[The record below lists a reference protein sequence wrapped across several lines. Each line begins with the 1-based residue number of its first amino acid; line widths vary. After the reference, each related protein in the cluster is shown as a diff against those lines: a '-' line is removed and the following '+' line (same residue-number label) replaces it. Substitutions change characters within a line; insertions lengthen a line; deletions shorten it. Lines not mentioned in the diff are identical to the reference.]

1 MNTENPSPNPW
12 PAGIAVV
19 VFVLATFFAGGDP
32 VDDAGITYRYARNLA
47 AGQGLCFNPG
57 ERVEGYVH
65 FLWIVILAAV
75 ERLTDILP
83 MEAGPM
89 LGRMFGA
96 LSVMWVALLAGRF
109 AGGMGRIRHLA
120 PWLLATN
127 LYFIL
132 WSQAGLET
140 PLFTWLALVSLHL
153 IGKGGRAATLG
164 APLVLVGL
172 CMTRPEGVL
181 VALALG
187 LDAFLRRPRLDL
199 RAARVCLAFVIPA
212 GVYFLWRWTYFGCFL
227 PNVFYAKAQ
236 ISWLA
241 GPCYLGNFLIRHEAR
256 ILLPLGSIL
265 LLLLCTLVPVLAA
278 VPRLVQPPP
287 RVLSLLVLL
296 WTAGVVYEGGDWMKA
311 FRFLV
316 PLLPV
321 FALVAT
327 AAAGHLL
334 LRGRLEKVLG
344 VALLAAPLAFNG
356 VNGILYGRLPP
367 GDPCRTWFHQRGYY
381 DDMTTWV
388 KQNVPPGSL
397 LALGDVGYIPYETP
411 DMRYIDF
418 MGLVDATIA
427 HLPGG
432 LTNPNVYLYI
442 NQKEP
447 AYFLSLV
454 HRTPGGKVRGHTPV
468 DHAMLGFLDPAL
480 PVNQRLYVK
489 VADIEGWVEK
499 GNLVSF
505 YVYRRAK

>member
-1 MNTENPSPNPW
+1 MSTGSSSPNPW

-75 ERLTDILP
+75 ERLTGILP
-83 MEAGPM
+83 MEAGPG
-89 LGRMFGA
+89 LGRIFGA
-96 LSVMWVALLAGRF
+96 LSVIWVALLAGLF
-109 AGGMGRIRHLA
+109 SGGRRWIRHFA

-140 PLFTWLALVSLHL
+140 PLFTWLALVALHL
-153 IGKGGRAATLG
+153 AGKGGPAATLG
-164 APLVLVGL
+164 APLVLVAL
-172 CMTRPEGVL
+172 CTTRPEGIL

-187 LDAFLRRPRLDL
+187 LDTFVRHRRLDL

-236 ISWLA
+236 LGWWIGLN
-241 GPCYLGNFLIRHEAR
+241 YLLDFLIRNEAR
-256 ILLPLGSIL
+256 ILLPLTCIL
-265 LLLLCTLVPVLAA
+265 LLLLCTGIPILAA
-278 VPRLVQPPP
+278 VPGLVKPPH
-287 RVLSLLVLL
+287 RVLSLLIIL
-296 WTAGVVYEGGDWMKA
+296 WTAGVVYEGGDWMGA

-327 AAAGHLL
+327 AAAGHLHL
-334 LRGRLEKVLG
+334 GGRIEKGLA

-356 VNGILYGRLPP
+356 VNGVLYGRLPP
-367 GDPCRTWFHQRGYY
+367 NDPCRTWFHQRGYY
-381 DDMTTWV
+381 DDMASWV
-388 KQNVPPGSL
+388 KQHVPPGSL
-397 LALGDVGYIPYETP
+397 LALGDMGYIPYETP
-411 DMRYIDF
+411 DRRYIDF

-442 NQKEP
+442 NQKKP

-454 HRTPGGKVRGHTPV
+454 HRNPEGKVRGHTPV

-480 PVNQRLYVK
+480 PEDQRIYVK

-499 GNLVSF
+499 GDLISF